1 MAYSKEEQL
10 EENGH
15 DDQAGSGD
23 FGDDLNPKRWVT
35 IRLSCSDPF
44 SYCDA
49 DMAQPRAEE

>member
-10 EENGH
+10 EENDH

-35 IRLSCSDPF
+35 IKLSCSDPF